1 MNEENNIKF
10 TINFINEYLKEN
22 KNIFYNNLLEESI
35 IFPKNIIE
43 KIKYLINNLTLIRKF
58 KKIQYQ
64 KIYDILENYSKFS
77 NNNSDIQEYLKKFNY
92 FYYKHII
99 EKYTNIKNKLESK
112 NFEYKDKNLKY
123 YKFYK
128 FYIFYYLYFFLKN
141 NNEKENNF
149 KNNNFPF
156 FYLNFL
162 NLYNKC
168 KTFDD
173 INNFYIEIV
182 VHIYIKFII
191 ESDFNKEH
199 YKLFLDIFNNYLLN
213 LEKNKKEVKT
223 IKCCFICLLLGYI
236 LLKNYNREDEN
247 LIEEYKK
254 LICDILFENFYLKN
268 FLVDIICGNFFDS
281 IKIKSSEYI
290 SRNLNLLIL
299 SDKDI
304 YEKFG
309 HVDFFKLILKNQIS
323 FYQFL
328 LIKDFNNI
336 NIIKEL
342 YDISLYFFNL
352 QSDIVNKKYKE
363 IKFNDSIKFLNTIF
377 LQNILYSLRKVII
390 SSEFI
395 IKKHEVINS
404 TSEIIKYCNFY
415 ENIYNFLDN
424 YIEINENYKI
434 EWNYI
439 INIIYKLKEC
449 NKFNDINY
457 ELLNKI
463 TINFE
468 KIINFNNKETL
479 QKFEYLFKD
488 FKINNIEPYLT
499 IYLNR
504 IKTNNIFKSDYNEFF
519 LQTAIYDNSDLSFTI
534 LKDLIKYIKYNKN
547 REVKKI
553 ENLIIEIYSNIISKL
568 DKNNIYIYNNLDNHF
583 FNIIISFFYYMND
596 NMNISQ
602 AIKVFLYSKRNEK
615 IFLKNYFLFI
625 INIIWILNYS
635 FNKNKM
641 KLLIKEIFDK
651 NDENMKLIIEILLKM
666 KIKNKYEIHIKKE
679 LNNKELELNKISKI
693 PILRLKNDNDENDI
707 IYPFVPFDYYEIL
720 NMIINNNVYFLNNKK
735 NFLFIILKNIKQNS
749 FNEKNIKNLIL
760 FLKKNIKN
768 YLFDNNNLTK
778 NKDFF
783 LFNKILKFINY
794 RLFFD
799 KADLIN
805 LKLSEN
811 NTNDFS
817 KIQIFQYYF
826 CYIKNI
832 SNNFNESMINKEF
845 FIIFDNFIYYINSL
859 YNDETDILLVNDIL
873 EELYSI
879 LKKFSLIFDKKLF
892 IFYLKIIFLCF
903 NLKSYFIKLND
914 ENLIFKFFSF
924 FCDIYVK
931 VIISNSYEI
940 LGDDNNKTKN
950 FIKIY
955 SEIFLLSFSEL
966 IKEKNDNF
974 LDFINKQFYD
984 SSNYLKEIIILI
996 LLYKIKNRFNIYD
1009 ISNIL
1014 SDNSISKIYMSKNE
1028 KKILFSNYN
1037 NENKS
1042 YDLFFFN
1049 LTSILKYNLYFQK
1062 NKEFICSEDEKLKVL
1077 NDELNIK
1084 DNLKTSLK
1092 NENNEINKSIINFDN
1107 NSLKKYEKLMNTFSL
1122 LLKQKI
1128 NYSSEKNFNL
1138 KIFSEFEKNN
1148 KRIFNINITYMNW
1161 YIYKKKFNIDEEKN
1175 YSINYINF
1183 LNKIGDI
1190 KIEKN
1195 INDSYINYENNFYN
1209 LCIFLN
1215 KKNNINFESIS
1226 IIYIDNFNFNFDKIK
1241 NQLFNY
1247 YCSNFNDNKNY
1258 YIILVIPFSKN
1269 IYRIKICDY
1278 YSNLHKTEQKIDNIK
1293 FLKNYI
1299 LTNFLIDI
1307 SLSSGR
1313 NYLINTIIFLYEFNN
1328 FLFEDS
1334 SPNLFNERIKI
1345 LNNIFSNNKY

>member
-1 MNEENNIKF
+1 MNEEKNINNI
-10 TINFINEYLKEN
+10 INFINEYLKEN
-22 KNIFYNNLLEESI
+22 KNIFYNNLLEKYI
-35 IFPKNIIE
+35 DFPKNIIE
-43 KIKYLINNLTLIRKF
+43 KIKFLINNLALIRKLEI
-58 KKIQYQ
+58 IQFQ
-64 KIYDILENYSKFS
+64 KIYDILENYST
-77 NNNSDIQEYLKKFNY
+77 NNNENLQENLNKFYY
-92 FYYKHII
+92 FYYNLVNEKHT
-99 EKYTNIKNKLESK
+99 KIKNKLES
-112 NFEYKDKNLKY
+112 KDKNLKY

-128 FYIFYYLYFFLKN
+128 FYIFYYLYFYIKNEKKN
-141 NNEKENNF
+141 NFE
-149 KNNNFPF
+149 NNNFPT
-156 FYLNFL
+156 FYSNFL

-173 INNFYIEIV
+173 INNFYVEIV
-182 VHIYIKFII
+182 FHIYIKFII
-191 ESDFNKEH
+191 ESDFNIEYH
-199 YKLFLDIFNNYLLN
+199 KLFLDIFINYLLN

-236 LLKNYNREDEN
+236 LLKNYCREEEN
-247 LIEEYKK
+247 LLIEEYKK
-254 LICDILFENFYLKN
+254 LICDILFKNFYLKN
-268 FLVDIICGNFFDS
+268 FLIDIICGNFFDS
-281 IKIKSSEYI
+281 LKIKSSEYI
-290 SRNLNLLIL
+290 SRNLNLFIL

-309 HVDFFKLILKNQIS
+309 HVDFFKLILNNQIS

-328 LIKDFNNI
+328 LIKNFNNI

-342 YDISLYFFNL
+342 YDKSLYFFNL
-352 QSDIVNKKYKE
+352 QSNIINKKYKE
-363 IKFNDSIKFLNTIF
+363 IIYNDSIKFLNTIF
-377 LQNILYSLRKVII
+377 LQNILYSLSKVIV

-395 IKKHEVINS
+395 INEHKIFNS
-404 TSEIIKYCNFY
+404 ASEIIKYYNFY
-415 ENIYNFLDN
+415 ENIFNFLDN

-434 EWNYI
+434 EWDYI
-439 INIIYKLKEC
+439 INIIFKIKEY
-449 NKFNDINY
+449 NIIVNINS

-479 QKFEYLFKD
+479 QKFEYLFID
-488 FKINNIEPYLT
+488 NKINNIEPYLT

-504 IKTNNIFKSDYNEFF
+504 IKTNNIFKSEYNEFF
-519 LQTAIYDNSDLSFTI
+519 LQNAIYENSDLSFSI
-534 LKDLIKYIKYNKN
+534 LKDLVKYIKYNKIN
-547 REVKKI
+547 KENKKV
-553 ENLIIEIYSNIISKL
+553 ENLIIEIYSNIISKI
-568 DKNNIYIYNNLDNHF
+568 DNNKKYIYNNIDNYF
-583 FNIIISFFYYMND
+583 FNIIINFFYYMND

-602 AIKVFLYSKRNEK
+602 AIKVFLYAKRK
-615 IFLKNYFLFI
+615 DTIFLKNYFLFI
-625 INIIWILNYS
+625 KNIIWILNYS
-635 FNKNKM
+635 FNKKKM
-641 KLLIKEIFDK
+641 KILIKEIFD
-651 NDENMKLIIEILLKM
+651 NSEENIKLIIEILLKM

-679 LNNKELELNKISKI
+679 LNYKELEINKISKI
-693 PILRLKNDNDENDI
+693 PILRLKDNNDENDI
-707 IYPFVPFDYYEIL
+707 NYPFVSFDYYDIL
-720 NMIINNNVYFLNNKK
+720 NIIIYNNAYFVNNKK
-735 NFLFIILKNIKQNS
+735 NFLYIILKNIKQNS
-749 FNEKNIKNLIL
+749 FNEKNIKNLLI
-760 FLKKNIKN
+760 FLKNNIKN

-805 LKLSEN
+805 LKLSN
-811 NTNDFS
+811 NNSSDFS

-826 CYIKNI
+826 CYLKNI
-832 SNNFNESMINKEF
+832 SNNFNETMINKEF

-879 LKKFSLIFDKKLF
+879 LEKFSTIFEKKHF
-892 IFYLKIIFLCF
+892 IFYLKILFLCF

-924 FCDIYVK
+924 FYNLYVK
-931 VIISNSYEI
+931 AIKNNSYEI
-940 LGDDNNKTKN
+940 LGEDNHKTKN

-955 SEIFLLSFSEL
+955 SEIILLSFSEL
-966 IKEKNDNF
+966 IKEKNKLF
-974 LDFINKQFYD
+974 LDFIFFCKQKND

-996 LLYKIKNRFNIYD
+996 LLFKIKNRFNIYD
-1009 ISNIL
+1009 YSNIL
-1014 SDNSISKIYMSKNE
+1014 SDNSFSKIYMSKND

-1042 YDLFFFN
+1042 YDLLFFN
-1049 LTSILKYNLYFQK
+1049 LTSILKYNLYLQK
-1062 NKEFICSEDEKLKVL
+1062 NKEFICSEDKKLKVL

-1084 DNLKTSLK
+1084 DNIKASLK
-1092 NENNEINKSIINFDN
+1092 NENNEINNSIINFDN
-1107 NSLKKYEKLMNTFSL
+1107 NLLKKSEKLMNSFSL
-1122 LLKQKI
+1122 LLNQNF
-1128 NYSSEKNFNL
+1128 NYSSEKSFNL
-1138 KIFSEFEKNN
+1138 KIFSELEKNN
-1148 KRIFNINITYMNW
+1148 KRIFNINIIYINW
-1161 YIYKKKFNIDEEKN
+1161 YINKKIFDIDEKN

-1215 KKNNINFESIS
+1215 KKNDINFESIS
-1226 IIYIDNFNFNFDKIK
+1226 IIFLDNFNFNFDKIK

-1247 YCSNFNDNKNY
+1247 YYSNLNENKNKNY

-1278 YSNLHKTEQKIDNIK
+1278 YSYNNETEQKIDNIK

-1328 FLFEDS
+1328 FLFEDA

-1345 LNNIFSNNKY
+1345 LNNIFSDNKY